1 MLSGIQK
8 NPLLHRPDEEELG
21 MANSKKP
28 KPIGGTPETRQ
39 TVTNTGATTLSVKNV
54 AEAASGSGQRRAA
67 YNNKLGLK
75 AMQAAE
81 QQALAEV
88 QTEEQ
93 DEDMSEA
100 GETDNRMEVKSTK
113 ERLLVATAPADS
125 IYGDTHVERLNKL
138 RVILLTDRINCIDG
152 PARAKDQ
159 NGETVYRVA
168 VATQKGM
175 DLLVSEEL
183 EDGTTTEQQLFT
195 RMDNT
200 RRVAEQ
206 ERTVEVYGLHPRTD
220 DFHIKSAM
228 SQFGDIEKIS
238 TRPCTKG
245 IKIIV
250 RVTFRKVGALEKIQ
264 KMGRKWVFIGRDLA
278 RLSMVGNERITWEL
292 KDVAKIPNLPFGTRA
307 KDLEELLGE
316 KKAEFL
322 TVPRVS
328 TRNGSQTMNLR
339 EAFRLN
345 IKEHIKAVKEYQ
357 KGGALKVTKQQSFA
371 QIASG
376 SGTGTNQK
384 DGQNGRTQQ
393 QQQQQQ
399 QKQQQQQ
406 QQKNQGQQGVDD
418 RLITALVNLQETIT
432 RMDERQRE
440 LTEQCSALTAIV
452 LHMMQENKAS
462 AVPKEMLQAAGL
474 STELHRNIIKTDKG
488 KGKAVDTGIPGT
500 HVSIVNQH
508 AETPEQTVDKL
519 KIGSFSARGLLG
531 AGKLEAL
538 CHYAQDEEY
547 DVVDSLLVDRLLDVK
562 HDDANGTL
570 SDHKMVT
577 AIMSVQGLITAS
589 SDPFK
594 YKEPKG
600 FRFQFRDTQAE
611 QLKAFGEALSLKL
624 SDWSQMRE
632 YGLKEPAIGMENN
645 GVEDLRRV
653 DIEKAWRE
661 YSKTLIQCA
670 KDNLPGKI
678 VGRAGLKPESE
689 LSVLHLVRDLGR
701 MKKLARAIMQR
712 RQFDLEDDARGR
724 LIEEQTRFNEH
735 ARWLRV
741 AAEREIDDMEEVP
754 GWNESEEKWSTW
766 FSGIKKKVN
775 ENTAGAAD

>member
-125 IYGDTHVERLNKL
+125 IYGDIHAERLNKL

-159 NGETVYRVA
+159 NGETV
-168 VATQKGM
+168 
-175 DLLVSEEL
+175 VSEEL

-238 TRPCTKG
+238 TRPCTK
-245 IKIIV
+245 
-250 RVTFRKVGALEKIQ
+250 E
-264 KMGRKWVFIGRDLA
+264 
-278 RLSMVGNERITWEL
+278 
-292 KDVAKIPNLPFGTRA
+292 
-307 KDLEELLGE
+307 
-316 KKAEFL
+316 
-322 TVPRVS
+322 
-328 TRNGSQTMNLR
+328 
-339 EAFRLN
+339 RLN

-500 HVSIVNQH
+500 HVSI
-508 AETPEQTVDKL
+508 
-519 KIGSFSARGLLG
+519 
-531 AGKLEAL
+531 
-538 CHYAQDEEY
+538 
-547 DVVDSLLVDRLLDVK
+547 DSLLVDRLLDVK